1 MMTACFLVSYIRG
14 WGHMIP
20 FSLVNSGRLALK
32 AYLGFMAI
40 GLVIYGI
47 YSGAFSPTEAAGMT
61 VGFCLLAGVLI
72 TREISL
78 RKLPEV
84 LLRSGQITGILAP
97 LIAVSVVMQQILSLL
112 GAGEAVAGWLTGMGG
127 YYTIL
132 FTSMAMVLVAGM
144 VLESLPVTIILAPIL
159 APIAIGVGVDPVHFA
174 VIFLVGAAIG
184 FVTPPFG
191 LNLYVASSIT
201 GIPYFRLLGYTI
213 PYLIA
218 LLGSW
223 FITALWPPL
232 TMFMVTFGGQ
242 SG

>member
-1 MMTACFLVSYIRG
+1 
-14 WGHMIP
+14 
-20 FSLVNSGRLALK
+20 
-32 AYLGFMAI
+32 
-40 GLVIYGI
+40 
-47 YSGAFSPTEAAGMT
+47 
-61 VGFCLLAGVLI
+61 
-72 TREISL
+72 
-78 RKLPEV
+78 
-84 LLRSGQITGILAP
+84 
-97 LIAVSVVMQQILSLL
+97 
-112 GAGEAVAGWLTGMGG
+112 
-127 YYTIL
+127 
-132 FTSMAMVLVAGM
+132 M